1 MWARILL
8 VPIIQAVG
16 SVAKPGGWVNP
27 RDKGEN
33 RQDKN
38 RMMIEETKNGR
49 GTHRK
54 SKKNASSSLWCGR
67 WQADGSTE
75 VVWINFETS
84 SRYREYGEYS
94 LEFHYQGFI
103 FVSSGFRLDR

>member
-8 VPIIQAVG
+8 VPIIQSVG

-27 RDKGEN
+27 RDKGE
-33 RQDKN
+33 
-38 RMMIEETKNGR
+38 
-49 GTHRK
+49 
-54 SKKNASSSLWCGR
+54 NASSSLWCGR